1 VLEVRQ
7 THDLVFGD
15 DHVVKR
21 YRSWYRGEHVREWT
35 VLRAAA
41 RGAPDLVPRPLEA
54 GLADDPPWVTMSR
67 LRGEPLDGVLSAM
80 QLDALELALR
90 RLWSVPVGDLPPRR
104 FHPEEAS
111 SVIGGALANSVRPD
125 GVAGQAYDVCVAQL
139 QPADLSGRLV
149 IGHGDANLAN
159 YLWDGVSIRLVDFED
174 AGVSSVEYELG
185 FLVEHLSGRGTD
197 WDSFLR
203 RFDTDEARLRS
214 ARLTSAAHWLLL
226 LLDGP
231 ATRCNPAG
239 TLDEQARHILSL
251 A

>member
-1 VLEVRQ
+1 VDRV
-7 THDLVFGD
+7 
-15 DHVVKR
+15 
-21 YRSWYRGEHVREWT
+21 
-35 VLRAAA
+35 RAAS
-41 RGAPDLVPRPLEA
+41 REAPDLVPRPLEA

-67 LRGEPLDGVLSAM
+67 LRGEPLDGVVSAT

-90 RLWSVPVGDLPPRR
+90 RMWSVPVGDLPPRR
-104 FHPEEAS
+104 FHPEERRVPSLEA
-111 SVIGGALANSVRPD
+111 GLADSVRPD

-139 QPADLSGRLV
+139 QPADLSGRPV

-185 FLVEHLSGRGTD
+185 VLAEHLSGRGTD

-214 ARLTSAAHWLLL
+214 ARLTSATHWLLL
-226 LLDGP
+226 LLNGP